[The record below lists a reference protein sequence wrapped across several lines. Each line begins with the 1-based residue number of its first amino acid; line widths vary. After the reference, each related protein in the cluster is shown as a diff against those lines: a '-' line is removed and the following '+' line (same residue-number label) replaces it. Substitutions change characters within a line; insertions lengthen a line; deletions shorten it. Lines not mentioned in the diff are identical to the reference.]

1 MSFTKRKRIIIYLIF
16 KVHAGINAGKPPKF
30 ATAFMKKPLFSIP
43 VVFAALFSFLLVVD
57 GIGLAGCANIIPPT
71 GGLRDSLPPV
81 LLEARPDDST
91 VNFGAGRITFVFNE
105 YVEVANLQE
114 NLIVSPTPKTMPV
127 VESKLR
133 TVTVRIK
140 DTLEP
145 NTTYSIN
152 FGNAIKDINEGNELK
167 DFTYIFTTGPVFD
180 TLTLSGK
187 VILAETGGTDS
198 TLIVMLH
205 TNPDDSAVIK
215 DRPRYYTRVD
225 REGNFRF
232 RYLPAGTFS
241 IYALKDQ
248 GMRRYLNKDQLF
260 AFADQPVKTGAGSQP
275 VTLYAY
281 REQPDT
287 RDSRGTTTT
296 GANQPRSLRTNATQ
310 DKFLRLSTNIE
321 NEQLDLL
328 SDLEIRFPNPL
339 KTFDTTKVR
348 FTDEQF
354 NTISNRVITLDS
366 TRKVVTLKYPWTGN
380 MAYNV
385 IVDKDFAEDS
395 AGRKILRNDTLEFRT
410 KREAEYGTL
419 KLRFIN
425 LDLAKNPVLL
435 FIQNEQVKHS
445 HVFTGRDVNIR
456 LFLPGEYELRLL
468 YDENRNGKWDAGE
481 FFGKHKQPEKVMPVS
496 RRLNVKP
503 NWDNEVEIRL

>member
-1 MSFTKRKRIIIYLIF
+1 MSCRRRKRIIIYLIF
-16 KVHAGINAGKPPKF
+16 KVHAGFNAGKPPKF
-30 ATAFMKKPLFSIP
+30 ATAFMKKPFSIP
-43 VVFAALFSFLLVVD
+43 VVFAALFSFLLIVD
-57 GIGLAGCANIIPPT
+57 GMGLAGCANIVPPT

-105 YVEVANLQE
+105 YVEVANIME
-114 NLIVSPTPKTMPV
+114 NLIVSPTPKVMPV

-152 FGNAIKDINEGNELK
+152 FGNAIRDINEGNELK
-167 DFTYIFTTGPVFD
+167 DFTYIFTTGPHFD
-180 TLTLSGK
+180 TLTLTGK
-187 VILAETGGTDS
+187 VILAESGGTDS

-205 TNPDDSAVIK
+205 TNLDDSAVIK
-215 DRPRYYTRVD
+215 DRPRYYTKVD
-225 REGNFRF
+225 RDGNFRF
-232 RYLPAGTFS
+232 RYLPAGKFN

-248 GMRRYLNKDQLF
+248 GGMRKYQSKDQLF
-260 AFADQPVKTGAGSQP
+260 AFADQPVQTGVGAQP

-281 REQPDT
+281 REEPDK
-287 RDSRGTTTT
+287 RGTTTT
-296 GANQPRSLRTNATQ
+296 GTNQQPRSLRTTTATQ

-328 SDLEIRFPNPL
+328 SDLELRFANAL
-339 KTFDTTKVR
+339 KTFDTTKLR

-354 NTISNRVITLDS
+354 NTITTRTLSLDS
-366 TRKVVTLKYPWTGN
+366 TRKVVTLKFPWTGGTN
-380 MAYNV
+380 YRV
-385 IVDKDFAEDS
+385 ILDKDVAEDS

-410 KREAEYGTL
+410 RREADYGTL
-419 KLRFIN
+419 KLRFLN
-425 LDLAKNPVLL
+425 LDLGKNPVLL
-435 FIQNEQVKHS
+435 FVQNDQVKYS
-445 HVFTGRDVNIR
+445 HVFTNRDVNIR
-456 LFLPGEYELRLL
+456 LFNPGEYELRVLF
-468 YDENRNGKWDAGE
+468 DENRNGKYDPGE

-496 RRLNVKP
+496 RRLTVKP
-503 NWDNEVEIRL
+503 NWDNEVDIRL

>member
-1 MSFTKRKRIIIYLIF
+1 
-16 KVHAGINAGKPPKF
+16 
-30 ATAFMKKPLFSIP
+30 MKKPFSIP
-43 VVFAALFSFLLVVD
+43 VVFAFLFSFLLVTN
-57 GIGLAGCANIIPPT
+57 GIGLSGCANIVPPT

-91 VNFGAGRITFVFNE
+91 VNFGAGRITFLFNE

-114 NLIVSPTPKTMPV
+114 NLIVSPTPKVMPV

-152 FGNAIKDINEGNELK
+152 FGNAIRDINEGNELK
-167 DFTYIFTTGPVFD
+167 DFTYIFSTGPRFD
-180 TLTLSGK
+180 TLTFSGK
-187 VILAETGGTDS
+187 VILAESGGIDS

-205 TNPDDSAVIK
+205 TNLDDSAVIK

-232 RYLPAGTFS
+232 RYLPSGTFN

-248 GMRRYLNKDQLF
+248 GMRRYQSKDQLF
-260 AFADQPVKTGAGSQP
+260 AFADQPIKPGPGSQP
-275 VTLYAY
+275 ITLYAY
-281 REQPDT
+281 REQPD
-287 RDSRGTTTT
+287 RGGTGATTT
-296 GANQPRSLRTNATQ
+296 GAGQQPRSLRNNNAAQ
-310 DKFLRLSTNIE
+310 DKFLRLTTNIE
-321 NEQLDLL
+321 NEQIDLL

-348 FTDEQF
+348 FTDDQF
-354 NTISNRVITLDS
+354 NNISNRNITLDS
-366 TRKVVTLKYPWTGN
+366 TRRVVKLRHPWLGN
-380 MAYNV
+380 TVYNV
-385 IVDKDFAEDS
+385 IVDRDFAEDS
-395 AGRKILRNDTLEFRT
+395 AGRKILRNDTLSFRT
-410 KREAEYGTL
+410 KREADYGSL

-425 LDLAKNPVLL
+425 LDLEKNPVLL
-435 FIQNEQVKHS
+435 FIQSDQVKHT
-445 HVFTGRDVNIR
+445 HVFTNRDVNIR
-456 LFLPGEYELRLL
+456 LFVPGEYELRLL
-468 YDENRNGKWDAGE
+468 FDENRNGKWDPGE
-481 FFGKHKQPEKVMPVS
+481 FFGKHKQPERVMPIS

-503 NWDNEVEIRL
+503 NWDNEVDIRL

>member
-1 MSFTKRKRIIIYLIF
+1 
-16 KVHAGINAGKPPKF
+16 
-30 ATAFMKKPLFSIP
+30 MKKPVSIP
-43 VVFAALFSFLLVVD
+43 IVFAVLFSFLLIAD
-57 GIGLAGCANIIPPT
+57 GIGLSGCANIIPPT

-114 NLIVSPTPKTMPV
+114 NLIFSPTPKVMPV

-152 FGNAIKDINEGNELK
+152 FGNAIRDINEGNELK
-167 DFTYIFTTGPVFD
+167 DFTYIFSTGPRFD
-180 TLTLSGK
+180 TLTFSGK
-187 VILAETGGTDS
+187 VILAESGGIDS

-205 TNPDDSAVIK
+205 TNLDDSAVIK

-232 RYLPAGTFS
+232 RYLPPGTFN

-248 GMRRYLNKDQLF
+248 GMRRYQNKDQLF
-260 AFADQPVKTGAGSQP
+260 AFANQPVKPGPGSQP

-281 REQPDT
+281 REQADT
-287 RDSRGTTTT
+287 RGGTGSAPT
-296 GANQPRSLRTNATQ
+296 GATQQPRSVRNNTTATQ
-310 DKFLRLSTNIE
+310 DKFLRLGTNIQ
-321 NEQLDLL
+321 NEQLDML

-348 FTDEQF
+348 FTDDQF
-354 NTISNRVITLDS
+354 NNIPTKTITLDS
-366 TRKVVTLKYPWTGN
+366 TRRVVTLKHPWLGN
-380 MAYNV
+380 TAYNV

-395 AGRKILRNDTLEFRT
+395 AGRKILRNDTLNFRT
-410 KREAEYGTL
+410 KREADYGTL

-425 LDLAKNPVLL
+425 LDLEKNPVLL
-435 FIQNEQVKHS
+435 FIQNDQVKHT

-456 LFLPGEYELRLL
+456 LFVPGEYELRILF
-468 YDENRNGKWDAGE
+468 DENRNGKWDPGE
-481 FFGKHKQPEKVMPVS
+481 FFGKHKQPEKVMPIS

-503 NWDNEVEIRL
+503 NWDNEVDIRL